1 MKGKFQVVNLVG
13 DICVIFADI
22 TTAPTWY
29 EPDREPPK
37 TPEVLVKLISI
48 GDAKPASD
56 D

>member
-1 MKGKFQVVNLVG
+1 MKGKLQVVNLVG
-13 DICVIFADI
+13 DICVIIA
-22 TTAPTWY
+22 TAPTWY

-37 TPEVLVKLISI
+37 IPEILAELISI